1 MPPKIE
7 FVYQRLTEEQKKEII
22 TFWTAD
28 NALNEDQAKQR
39 VDQIALVARGEQNEI
54 IGVST
59 MVKRLY
65 EPIGKT
71 FWVFRA
77 FVGEKYRQ
85 QGVVLQLINQ
95 AKEDLNARFNEGKDP
110 EVIGI
115 LLKVQSPILM
125 KHFPQATWPRTQ
137 FHYVGTED
145 GCHIRISYFDGAM
158 IA

>member
-1 MPPKIE
+1 MKPKIE
-7 FVYQRLTEEQKKEII
+7 FVYQSLSKDQKEEILN
-22 TFWTAD
+22 FWISE
-28 NALNEDQAKQR
+28 NALNEDQAEKR
-39 VDQIALVARGEQNEI
+39 ISQIAFTVRDEDGRI

-59 MVKRLY
+59 IVKRNY

-85 QGVVLQLINQ
+85 KGVVLELVNK
-95 AKEDLNARFNEGKDP
+95 AKEELNNRFNDGKDP

-125 KHFPQATWPRTQ
+125 KYFPQATWPRTQ

-145 GCHIRISYFDGAM
+145 GCHMRISYFDGAT
-158 IA
+158 ID